1 MIKNFIQPPKIIINE
16 NLELVKYYP
25 NYNLTINWYSSP
37 KLCKQVDGKEEAYSK
52 ERLKNMYKFLCK
64 NGECYYIKYK
74 DNGRWR
80 LVGDISLYLGQIA
93 IVIAQQWQNKHI
105 GRECVKAL
113 LKRAKQVG
121 YTEIKANIFS
131 FNSQSKNMFQ
141 AVGFK
146 QVSNEEYIYKL

>member
-64 NGECYYIKYK
+64 NGLIA
-74 DNGRWR
+74 
-80 LVGDISLYLGQIA
+80 SLSLRY
-93 IVIAQQWQNKHI
+93 
-105 GRECVKAL
+105 C
-113 LKRAKQVG
+113 
-121 YTEIKANIFS
+121 IFS
-131 FNSQSKNMFQ
+131 GKNKKITYAFLDFPFRKGTGGLI
-141 AVGFK
+141 V
-146 QVSNEEYIYKL
+146 